1 MNALQLLSLTIFLLT
16 LLLIVS
22 ESIHRTYA
30 SLIGA
35 GIFIL
40 IGVVS
45 PERLLEYM
53 ELDILCIILGMML
66 LVRGAER
73 SGIFSYIASRMMR
86 LSPSSTL
93 LAVLLLSFTMILTI
107 FLNNIGA
114 MLISAT
120 LTLLIARG
128 GELRPQTVLIF
139 QAIIANV
146 GGLVLM
152 ISSIPNIIVAMEGGI
167 PFNSFLTTMTPIAA
181 ILYIVTLLLYLRE
194 LRGERLERREL
205 RPVKPLEWVEELL
218 GVKVEMDLEREI
230 GSLNGFNFESL
241 GPPPEMRVDFGPIQA
256 AAAAIMGGTVIAF
269 ALHDLI
275 GATLPLVALAGG
287 ALMLMLVE
295 REPGEALGDVDWSTI
310 LFLAGLFIM
319 INGLDSIGVV
329 EMASIA
335 ISKAV
340 RGKGYLMP
348 IAVLWLSAFISAFI
362 DNIPLTATF
371 APIARHLISE
381 GGPNAI
387 WWGLI
392 LGANLG
398 GNLFPLGSP
407 SSIIAIG
414 VAEQE
419 GKPLS
424 IKRFTRI
431 GFTTTSIHLIIST
444 LYLLILTLHR

>member
-1 MNALQLLSLTIFLLT
+1 MNALQLLSLTIFLFI

-35 GIFIL
+35 GIFLL
-40 IGVVS
+40 IGVVN
-45 PERLLEYM
+45 PERLLDYM
-53 ELDILCIILGMML
+53 ELDILCIVFGMML

-86 LSPSSTL
+86 LSSSSTL
-93 LAVLLLSFTMILTI
+93 LAVSLLTFTMILTI

-120 LTLLIARG
+120 LTLLIARS
-128 GELRPQTVLIF
+128 GELRPQTILIF
-139 QAIIANV
+139 QAIISNV
-146 GGLVLM
+146 GGLALM
-152 ISSIPNIIVAMEGGI
+152 VSSIPNIIVAMEGGI
-167 PFNSFLTTMTPIAA
+167 SFNSFLLTMTPIAF
-181 ILYIVTLLLYLRE
+181 ILYLATLLLYLRE

-205 RPVKPLEWVEELL
+205 RPIKPLEWVEDLL
-218 GVKVEMDLEREI
+218 GVEVEMDLEREV
-230 GSLNGFNFESL
+230 GSLNGFNFDRL
-241 GPPPEMRVDFGPIQA
+241 GPPPELRVDFGLLQA
-256 AAAAIMGGTVIAF
+256 AAAAIIGGTIIAF

-275 GATLPLVALAGG
+275 GATLPLIALAGG
-287 ALMLMLVE
+287 AMMLMLVE
-295 REPGEALGDVDWSTI
+295 REPREALGEIDWPTI
-310 LFLAGLFIM
+310 LFLAGLFVM
-319 INGLDSIGVV
+319 INGLDNIGVV
-329 EMASIA
+329 EMASLA
-335 ISKAV
+335 ISRAV
-340 RGKGYLMP
+340 HGRGYLMP
-348 IAVLWLSAFISAFI
+348 IAVLWLSAFASAFI

-371 APIARHLISE
+371 APIAKHLIFE
-381 GGPNAI
+381 GGPSTI

-407 SSIIAIG
+407 SCIIAIG

-424 IKRFTRI
+424 IKRFTKI
-431 GFTTTSIHLIIST
+431 GFTASSIHLLLST
-444 LYLLILTLHR
+444 LYLIILGLHL

>member
-1 MNALQLLSLTIFLLT
+1 MNALQLLSLTIFLFV

-35 GIFIL
+35 GIFLL
-40 IGVVS
+40 IGVVN
-45 PERLLEYM
+45 PESLLEYM
-53 ELDILCIILGMML
+53 ELDILCIVFGMML

-73 SGIFSYIASRMMR
+73 SGIFSYIAARMMR

-93 LAVLLLSFTMILTI
+93 LAILLLTFTMILTI

-120 LTLLIARG
+120 LTLLIARS
-128 GELRPQTVLIF
+128 GELRPQTILIF
-139 QAIIANV
+139 QAIISNV
-146 GGLVLM
+146 GGLTLM
-152 ISSIPNIIVAMEGGI
+152 VSSIPNIIVAMEGDI
-167 PFNSFLTTMTPIAA
+167 PFNSFLLIMTPIAFV
-181 ILYIVTLLLYLRE
+181 LYIATLLLYLRE
-194 LRGERLERREL
+194 LKGERLERREL
-205 RPVKPLEWVEELL
+205 RPIKPLEWVEDLL

-230 GSLNGFNFESL
+230 GSLNGFNFERL
-241 GPPPEMRVDFGPIQA
+241 GPPPELRVDFGPLQA
-256 AAAAIMGGTVIAF
+256 AAAAIVGGTIVAF

-275 GATLPLVALAGG
+275 GATLPLIALAGG
-287 ALMLMLVE
+287 AMMLMLVE
-295 REPGEALGDVDWSTI
+295 KEPREALGEIDWPTI
-310 LFLAGLFIM
+310 FFLAGLFIM
-319 INGLDSIGVV
+319 INGLDNIGVI
-329 EMASIA
+329 EMASLA
-335 ISKAV
+335 ISRAV
-340 RGKGYLMP
+340 HGRGYLMP
-348 IAVLWLSAFISAFI
+348 IAVLWLSAFASAFI

-371 APIARHLISE
+371 APIAKHLIIE
-381 GGPNAI
+381 GGPSTI

-424 IKRFTRI
+424 IKRFTKI
-431 GFTTTSIHLIIST
+431 GFTAASIQLFIST
-444 LYLLILTLHR
+444 LYLILLGLHK

>member
-1 MNALQLLSLTIFLLT
+1 MNALQLLSLTIFLFV

-40 IGVVS
+40 IGVVN

-53 ELDILCIILGMML
+53 ELDILCIVFGMML

-86 LSPSSTL
+86 FSPSSTL
-93 LAVLLLSFTMILTI
+93 LAILLLTFTMILTI

-120 LTLLIARG
+120 LTLLIARS
-128 GELRPQTVLIF
+128 GELRPQTILIF
-139 QAIIANV
+139 QAIITNV

-152 ISSIPNIIVAMEGGI
+152 VSSIPNIIVAMEGGI
-167 PFNSFLTTMTPIAA
+167 PFNSFLLTMTPIAF
-181 ILYIVTLLLYLRE
+181 ILYLATLLLYLRE
-194 LRGERLERREL
+194 LKGERLERREL
-205 RPVKPLEWVEELL
+205 RPIKPLEWVEDLL

-230 GSLNGFNFESL
+230 GSLNGFNFERL
-241 GPPPEMRVDFGPIQA
+241 GPPPELRVDFGPLQA
-256 AAAAIMGGTVIAF
+256 AAAAIIGGTIIAF
-269 ALHDLI
+269 ALHALI
-275 GATLPLVALAGG
+275 GATPPLIALAGG
-287 ALMLMLVE
+287 VTMLMLVE
-295 REPGEALGDVDWSTI
+295 KEPREALGEIDWPTI
-310 LFLAGLFIM
+310 LFLAGLFVM
-319 INGLDSIGVV
+319 INGLDNIGVI
-329 EMASIA
+329 EMASLA
-335 ISKAV
+335 ISRAV
-340 RGKGYLMP
+340 HGRGYLMP
-348 IAVLWLSAFISAFI
+348 IVVLWLSAFASAFI

-371 APIARHLISE
+371 APIAKHLIVE
-381 GGPNAI
+381 GGPSTI

-407 SSIIAIG
+407 SNIIAVG

-424 IKRFTRI
+424 IKRFTKI
-431 GFTTTSIHLIIST
+431 GFTAASIHLFIST
-444 LYLLILTLHR
+444 LYLIVLSLHL

>member
-1 MNALQLLSLTIFLLT
+1 MNALQLLSLAIFLFV

-30 SLIGA
+30 SLLGA

-40 IGVVS
+40 IGVVN

-53 ELDILCIILGMML
+53 ELDILCIVFGMML

-93 LAVLLLSFTMILTI
+93 LAILLLTFTMILTI

-120 LTLLIARG
+120 LTLLIARS
-128 GELRPQTVLIF
+128 GELRPQTILIF

-146 GGLVLM
+146 GGLALM
-152 ISSIPNIIVAMEGGI
+152 VSSIPNIIVAMEGGI
-167 PFNSFLTTMTPIAA
+167 PFNSFILTMTPIAF
-181 ILYIVTLLLYLRE
+181 ILYLTTLLLYLRE
-194 LRGERLERREL
+194 LKGERLERREL
-205 RPVKPLEWVEELL
+205 RPIKPLEWVEGLL
-218 GVKVEMDLEREI
+218 GVKIEVDLEREL
-230 GSLNGFNFESL
+230 GSLNGFNFERFA
-241 GPPPEMRVDFGPIQA
+241 PPSELRVDFGPLQA
-256 AAAAIMGGTVIAF
+256 AAAAIVGGTVIAF

-275 GATLPLVALAGG
+275 GATLPLIALAGG
-287 ALMLMLVE
+287 AMMLMLVE
-295 REPGEALGDVDWSTI
+295 KEPREALGEIDWPTI
-310 LFLAGLFIM
+310 FFLAGLFIM
-319 INGLDSIGVV
+319 INGLDDIGVI
-329 EMASIA
+329 EMASLA
-335 ISKAV
+335 ISRAV
-340 RGKGYLMP
+340 HGRGHLMP
-348 IAVLWLSAFISAFI
+348 IVVLWLSAFASAFI

-371 APIARHLISE
+371 APIAKHLIIE
-381 GGPNAI
+381 GGPSTI

-407 SSIIAIG
+407 STIIAIG

-424 IKRFTRI
+424 IKRFTKI
-431 GFTTTSIHLIIST
+431 GFTATSIHLFLST
-444 LYLLILTLHR
+444 LYLIALGLHL

>member
-1 MNALQLLSLTIFLLT
+1 MNALQLLSLTIFLFV

-40 IGVVS
+40 IGVVN

-53 ELDILCIILGMML
+53 ELDILCIVFGMML
-66 LVRGAER
+66 LVKGAER

-86 LSPSSTL
+86 FSPSSTL
-93 LAVLLLSFTMILTI
+93 LAILLLTFTMILTI

-120 LTLLIARG
+120 LTLLIARS
-128 GELRPQTVLIF
+128 GELRPQTILIF
-139 QAIIANV
+139 QAIISNV

-152 ISSIPNIIVAMEGGI
+152 VSSIPNIIVAMEGGI
-167 PFNSFLTTMTPIAA
+167 PFNSFLFTMTPIAF
-181 ILYIVTLLLYLRE
+181 ILYLATLLLYLRE
-194 LRGERLERREL
+194 LKGERLERREL
-205 RPVKPLEWVEELL
+205 RPIKPLEWVEDLL

-230 GSLNGFNFESL
+230 GSLNGFNFERL
-241 GPPPEMRVDFGPIQA
+241 GPPPELRVDFGPLQA
-256 AAAAIMGGTVIAF
+256 AAAAIIGGTIIAF

-275 GATLPLVALAGG
+275 GATLPLIALAGG
-287 ALMLMLVE
+287 VTMLMLVE
-295 REPGEALGDVDWSTI
+295 REPREALGEIDWPTI
-310 LFLAGLFIM
+310 LFLAGLFVM
-319 INGLDSIGVV
+319 INGLDNIGVI
-329 EMASIA
+329 EMASLA
-335 ISKAV
+335 ISRAV
-340 RGKGYLMP
+340 HGRGYLMP
-348 IAVLWLSAFISAFI
+348 IVVLWLSAFASAFI

-371 APIARHLISE
+371 APIAKHLIVE
-381 GGPNAI
+381 GGPSTI

-407 SSIIAIG
+407 SCIIAVG

-424 IKRFTRI
+424 IKRFTKI
-431 GFTTTSIHLIIST
+431 GFTTTSIHLFIST
-444 LYLLILTLHR
+444 LYLIVLGFHL